1 MKQQKT
7 KINNHLTTTS
17 KKYKLTN
24 ETIEFCGRKLHQIQA
39 LKDFSDVKVGD
50 LGGWIEKENN
60 LSQIGDAWVYEN
72 AKVYENALILHNAK
86 VCGNAKIYGNA
97 RVGGYTNVYDNA
109 RVGGKA
115 IIGEFAEIH
124 ENAKVIS
131 NVAIYVVSDI
141 RGDSEIRSRED
152 NDKLDRESS
161 HSIKGNGVTNHHS
174 TIYMAMNISKPTRF
188 TVLAHTFAS
197 LED

>member
-1 MKQQKT
+1 METT
-7 KINNHLTTTS
+7 KVYNHLTTTS

-24 ETIEFCGRKLHQIQA
+24 ETIEFCGRKLHRIQA
-39 LKDFSDVKVGD
+39 LIDFSDVKAGD

-72 AKVYENALILHNAK
+72 AKVYGEAK
-86 VCGNAKIYGNA
+86 VYSNVWVFGNA
-97 RVGGYTNVYDNA
+97 RVGGNANIYGHA

-124 ENAKVIS
+124 ENAKVLS
-131 NVAIYVVSDI
+131 NVAIYVVADI

-152 NDKLDRESS
+152 NDKLDR
-161 HSIKGNGVTNHHS
+161 
-174 TIYMAMNISKPTRF
+174 
-188 TVLAHTFAS
+188 
-197 LED
+197 